1 MALAMDLQG
10 QRMRF
15 SKSGKNGE
23 GYWDAKLQELSG
35 AAEAWSDIV
44 DDQGDAGSGAPTG
57 EGLRKAVQSEESSP

>member
-1 MALAMDLQG
+1 MSLAIDLHG

-23 GYWDAKLQELSG
+23 GYWNAKLQELSC
-35 AAEAWSDIV
+35 AVEAWSDVI

-57 EGLRKAVQSEESSP
+57 EGLREAV